1 MFVRISVDKDTVIF
15 SHFFC
20 KCKLASLKKR
30 FCIMYKNSEGFM
42 CFHPFILVGNT
53 LMEKKKHA
61 NKALCISS
69 SLYKLNCNMSS
80 VLKKLYIS
88 IYSTIG
94 K

>member
-1 MFVRISVDKDTVIF
+1 
-15 SHFFC
+15 
-20 KCKLASLKKR
+20 
-30 FCIMYKNSEGFM
+30 MYKNSEGFM